1 MVDYSFTQ
9 DILKGIGFLYI
20 ALTLLAL
27 GLAVWLPK
35 RWWGKLIAVAVVVG
49 VFSILPRKAQQEVAQ
64 QQVKVDEFKQ
74 RYQVAKALF
83 DERCKTAGEKIYKT
97 VDNVEG
103 VLLLNVR
110 ERRPNTGQYEKTSDP
125 NWPDAAAPYESA
137 EEFVGTFLSFEY
149 KPGNSDPN
157 WKMPSDERGQLNIY
171 RSPTG
176 VIMSTGYRF
185 VDVRQADGTV
195 LRYKRTEEER
205 SKLIEVPLV
214 GQPARYAIAIENDVD
229 PNLRKHWIAGTKVT
243 ITDTK
248 TGELLAEQKYFAFH
262 SDLGSRSGGQQPWLF
277 ATNCPELNR
286 VVAASIHPAPTRLF
300 ADQILKP
307 IQEKK

>member
-35 RWWGKLIAVAVVVG
+35 RWWGKLMAVALVVG

-103 VLLLNVR
+103 VWLLNVR
-110 ERRPNTGQYEKTSDP
+110 EQRPSTGQYEATSDP
-125 NWPDAAAPYESA
+125 NWPDAALPYETAGDFFIINQLGWEQRSPDSA
-137 EEFVGTFLSFEY
+137 ERGYINTIAKGASAKGYDFADVKLDNGTIERYRLAFNAPLS
-149 KPGNSDPN
+149 PHLSN
-157 WKMPSDERGQLNIY
+157 
-171 RSPTG
+171 
-176 VIMSTGYRF
+176 
-185 VDVRQADGTV
+185 
-195 LRYKRTEEER
+195 
-205 SKLIEVPLV
+205 LV
-214 GQPARYAIAIENDVD
+214 SEIHKGKPARYAIGFENNINPED
-229 PNLRKHWIAGTKVT
+229 RRHWVAGTTIKV
-243 ITDTK
+243 IDTQ
-248 TGELLAEQKYFAFH
+248 TNELLAERTSFAFH
-262 SDLGSRSGGQQPWLF
+262 SGLGSRSGGQQPWLF
-277 ATNCPELNR
+277 ADTCPKLRGWHER
-286 VVAASIHPAPTRLF
+286 YPTRLF
-300 ADQILKP
+300 VDQILKP
-307 IQEKK
+307 TQEKK